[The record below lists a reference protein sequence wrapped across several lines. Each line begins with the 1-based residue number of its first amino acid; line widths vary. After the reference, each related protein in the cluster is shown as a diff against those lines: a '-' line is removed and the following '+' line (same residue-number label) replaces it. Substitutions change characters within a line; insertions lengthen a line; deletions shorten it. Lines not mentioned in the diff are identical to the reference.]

1 MADITM
7 CTGTGCRARNH
18 CYRFG
23 ATPMQMQS
31 YFANVP
37 GADKKCVYYSK
48 KDYSNMMYS
57 VIEPTLDDANTASQ
71 EELEAAGEIM
81 SRLKNNHDNSDYY
94 VVPSIEVS

>member
-23 ATPMQMQS
+23 ATPTQMQS

-81 SRLKNNHDNSDYY
+81 SRLKNDHDNSDCD
-94 VVPSIEVS
+94 